1 MHLSSAAPHVTFASL
16 THFTALAF
24 AAPAICLHRT
34 CSALHCTC
42 SALHCTALG
51 NTCWVPTAKKPP
63 GIFSSASETDKPID
77 GVPAD
82 PTASAKWLAPRIGR
96 RKPLPSNRACA
107 IAGILSG
114 ALDGG
119 LLLNDG
125 QPFVRSLIGAL
136 FLGVFVYGG
145 MRFVTATR
153 RRIRPDDTDP
163 ATGQGDDPT
172 NSGDAGAPKGGWAN
186 PTGAQKF
193 ARKIARITS
202 NYGKRRPPRR

>member
-1 MHLSSAAPHVTFASL
+1 MNFG
-16 THFTALAF
+16 
-24 AAPAICLHRT
+24 
-34 CSALHCTC
+34 
-42 SALHCTALG
+42 CTALDTAHCAALD
-51 NTCWVPTAKKPP
+51 NTYWVPTGKKPP
-63 GIFSSASETDKPID
+63 GISSPALETDKPIE
-77 GVPAD
+77 GAPAEA
-82 PTASAKWLAPRIGR
+82 TAPAKWLAPRIGR